1 MSRMNKMF
9 YILEWKQLESLKLN
23 SPLKTCISG
32 MSQCLFKLSTEICIK
47 HIFFMEKSSNPWSS
61 TVSPWACSWGLVY
74 FSSMIFLCPPV
85 ALHANPDPE
94 PHPPLQEKKYLFLSR
109 WELDFSFLILETDI
123 LLWKKQKEIHLN
135 NGIRKLATWIFPKLN
150 NPQNAFS
157 REVLYMYSGKMGP
170 NHVFRV
176 WRLIA
181 WISAASVAVTCV
193 FTP

>member
-135 NGIRKLATWIFPKLN
+135 NTEATGAKDLISVP
-150 NPQNAFS
+150 S
-157 REVLYMYSGKMGP
+157 YSPVCLKCYF
-170 NHVFRV
+170 VS
-176 WRLIA
+176 LI
-181 WISAASVAVTCV
+181 
-193 FTP
+193 